1 MGFYLNKGI
10 LNYLIYF
17 SLQIL
22 FITMMDFD
30 PSANSKEYLWST
42 KLTKKSNKTQW
53 EGRDDG
59 VLEQLVLKRACLG
72 VGAKE
77 NERNIVQ
84 VTSFNYQQKKIE
96 TCICSL
102 TLPTKECDGL
112 TDVTVFPPAIFEL
125 VEGSGPI
132 HLTGNH
138 MMMDDGDES
147 DDEDFDEEGM
157 EEDEEVSEDSDGAEE
172 EEEEE
177 EAKIVEIK
185 SDPPPAK
192 VNGVAEKKQVAEV
205 KPQVKDETPAD
216 EESKEEE
223 EEKMEAEVEETP
235 APVVEEKPK
244 KTPKKNKKRK
254 LEEKPAEEN
263 VEAAP
268 AAAEEKPKTPAKKK
282 KAAAAAAEGATEEA
296 PKTPKNKQK
305 ENKTPKKTP
314 AKVYTT
320 LDEVAAA
327 VKKYPGGKPRK
338 EDKFGN
344 WVKSA
349 FKVHNDEWIPQLWKM
364 HKKDA
369 GL

>member
-1 MGFYLNKGI
+1 
-10 LNYLIYF
+10 
-17 SLQIL
+17 
-22 FITMMDFD
+22 MDFD

-157 EEDEEVSEDSDGAEE
+157 EEDEEEEVSDSEAEE
-172 EEEEE
+172 EDEEE

-185 SDPPPAK
+185 SDPPAAK

-205 KPQVKDETPAD
+205 KPQV
-216 EESKEEE
+216 
-223 EEKMEAEVEETP
+223 
-235 APVVEEKPK
+235 
-244 KTPKKNKKRK
+244 
-254 LEEKPAEEN
+254 
-263 VEAAP
+263 
-268 AAAEEKPKTPAKKK
+268 
-282 KAAAAAAEGATEEA
+282 
-296 PKTPKNKQK
+296 
-305 ENKTPKKTP
+305 
-314 AKVYTT
+314 
-320 LDEVAAA
+320 
-327 VKKYPGGKPRK
+327 
-338 EDKFGN
+338 
-344 WVKSA
+344 
-349 FKVHNDEWIPQLWKM
+349 
-364 HKKDA
+364 
-369 GL
+369 

>member
-1 MGFYLNKGI
+1 
-10 LNYLIYF
+10 
-17 SLQIL
+17 
-22 FITMMDFD
+22 MDFD

-157 EEDEEVSEDSDGAEE
+157 EEDEEEEVSDSEA

-185 SDPPPAK
+185 SDPPAAK

-205 KPQVKDETPAD
+205 KPQVKDETPAE
-216 EESKEEE
+216 EESKDE
-223 EEKMEAEVEETP
+223 EEKMEAE
-235 APVVEEKPK
+235 VEEKPK

-263 VEAAP
+263 VEAAAP
-268 AAAEEKPKTPAKKK
+268 AAEEKPKTPAKKK
-282 KAAAAAAEGATEEA
+282 KAAAAAEGAAEEA

-314 AKVYTT
+314 AKVYAT

-349 FKVHNDEWIPQLWKM
+349 FKVQNDEWIPQLWKM

>member
-1 MGFYLNKGI
+1 
-10 LNYLIYF
+10 
-17 SLQIL
+17 
-22 FITMMDFD
+22 MMDFD
-30 PSANSKEYLWST
+30 PAANSKEYLWSA
-42 KLTKKSNKTQW
+42 KLDKKKNKSQW

-72 VGAKE
+72 VGAKQ

-102 TLPTKECDGL
+102 TLPTNECDGL
-112 TDVTVFPPAIFEL
+112 TDVTIFPPAIFEL
-125 VEGSGPI
+125 VEGSGPV

-147 DDEDFDEEGM
+147 DDEDFDEEGV
-157 EEDEEVSEDSDGAEE
+157 EEDEEEDVSDEE

-177 EAKIVEIK
+177 DEAKVVEVK
-185 SDPPPAK
+185 SDEAPAK

-205 KPQVKDETPAD
+205 KPQVKDDAPAA
-216 EESKEEE
+216 
-223 EEKMEAEVEETP
+223 AEVEEEKEEAMEAEEAEP
-235 APVVEEKPK
+235 AKEEVTEEAAAEVVEEEKKEEEKPK

-254 LEEKPAEEN
+254 LEEKAAEEN
-263 VEAAP
+263 V
-268 AAAEEKPKTPAKKK
+268 EEKPKTPAKKK
-282 KAAAAAAEGATEEA
+282 KAPAADAEEA
-296 PKTPKNKQK
+296 PKTPKNKKEK

-314 AKVYTT
+314 AKVYAT

-349 FKVHNDEWIPQLWKM
+349 FKVHNEEWIPQLWKM
-364 HKKDA
+364 HKKEQ

>member
-1 MGFYLNKGI
+1 
-10 LNYLIYF
+10 
-17 SLQIL
+17 
-22 FITMMDFD
+22 MMDFD
-30 PSANSKEYLWST
+30 PAANSKEYLWSA
-42 KLTKKSNKTQW
+42 KLEKKKNKSQW

-72 VGAKE
+72 VGAKT

-112 TDVTVFPPAIFEL
+112 TDVTIFPPAIFEL
-125 VEGSGPI
+125 VEGSGPV

-147 DDEDFDEEGM
+147 DDEDFDEDEV
-157 EEDEEVSEDSDGAEE
+157 EEDENVSDDEE
-172 EEEEE
+172 EEEE
-177 EAKIVEIK
+177 KVVEIK
-185 SDPPPAK
+185 SNDEPVK
-192 VNGVAEKKQVAEV
+192 VNGVAEKKKVAEV
-205 KPQVKDETPAD
+205 KPQVKDEAPVEAEDDDDSED
-216 EESKEEE
+216 EE
-223 EEKMEAEVEETP
+223 MEAEEEAPKEEAKVVEE
-235 APVVEEKPK
+235 APKEEEKPK

-254 LEEKPAEEN
+254 LEEKAAEEN
-263 VEAAP
+263 VD
-268 AAAEEKPKTPAKKK
+268 EKPKTPAKKK
-282 KAAAAAAEGATEEA
+282 KAPTAEAVTEEA
-296 PKTPKNKQK
+296 PKTPKNKKEK

-314 AKVYTT
+314 AKVYTS

-344 WVKSA
+344 WLKSA
-349 FKVHNDEWIPQLWKM
+349 FRVQNEEWIPQLWKM
-364 HKKDA
+364 HKKEQ

>member
-157 EEDEEVSEDSDGAEE
+157 EEDEEVSEDTDGAEE

-223 EEKMEAEVEETP
+223 EKMEAEVEETP

-268 AAAEEKPKTPAKKK
+268 AAAEEKQKK
-282 KAAAAAAEGATEEA
+282 
-296 PKTPKNKQK
+296 
-305 ENKTPKKTP
+305 NKTPKKTP

>member
-59 VLEQLVLKRACLG
+59 VLEQLVIKRACLG

-157 EEDEEVSEDSDGAEE
+157 EEDEEVSEDSDA
-172 EEEEE
+172 
-177 EAKIVEIK
+177 A
-185 SDPPPAK
+185 
-192 VNGVAEKKQVAEV
+192 
-205 KPQVKDETPAD
+205 
-216 EESKEEE
+216 EE

-254 LEEKPAEEN
+254 LEEKPEEEN

-268 AAAEEKPKTPAKKK
+268 AAEEKPKTPAKKK
-282 KAAAAAAEGATEEA
+282 KAAAAAEGAAEEA

>member
-1 MGFYLNKGI
+1 
-10 LNYLIYF
+10 
-17 SLQIL
+17 
-22 FITMMDFD
+22 MMDFD

-157 EEDEEVSEDSDGAEE
+157 EEDEEVSEDSDAAE

-177 EAKIVEIK
+177 EAKVVEIK

-205 KPQVKDETPAD
+205 KPQVKDETPAE

-268 AAAEEKPKTPAKKK
+268 AAEEKPKTPAKKK
-282 KAAAAAAEGATEEA
+282 KAAAAATEGAAEEA

>member
-59 VLEQLVLKRACLG
+59 VLEQLVIKRACLG

-157 EEDEEVSEDSDGAEE
+157 EEDEEVSEDSDAE

-205 KPQVKDETPAD
+205 KPQVKDETPAE

-244 KTPKKNKKRK
+244 
-254 LEEKPAEEN
+254 
-263 VEAAP
+263 
-268 AAAEEKPKTPAKKK
+268 TPAKKK
-282 KAAAAAAEGATEEA
+282 KAAAAAEGAAEEA
-296 PKTPKNKQK
+296 PKTP
-305 ENKTPKKTP
+305 
-314 AKVYTT
+314 
-320 LDEVAAA
+320 
-327 VKKYPGGKPRK
+327 
-338 EDKFGN
+338 
-344 WVKSA
+344 
-349 FKVHNDEWIPQLWKM
+349 
-364 HKKDA
+364 
-369 GL
+369 

>member
-1 MGFYLNKGI
+1 
-10 LNYLIYF
+10 
-17 SLQIL
+17 
-22 FITMMDFD
+22 MMDFD

-157 EEDEEVSEDSDGAEE
+157 EEDEEEEVSDSEA

-185 SDPPPAK
+185 SDPSAAK

-205 KPQVKDETPAD
+205 KPQVKDETPAE
-216 EESKEEE
+216 EESKEE
-223 EEKMEAEVEETP
+223 EEKMEAEVEAP
-235 APVVEEKPK
+235 AVVEEKPK

-268 AAAEEKPKTPAKKK
+268 AAAAEEKPKTPAKKK
-282 KAAAAAAEGATEEA
+282 KAAAAPEGAAEEA